1 MARGVAFDLLQVAE
15 RIGPQS
21 EATKDE
27 DLSGEQS
34 VTLDRIVVDDQRSHR
49 A

>member
-1 MARGVAFDLLQVAE
+1 MARGVAFDLLQVAK

-21 EATKDE
+21 EAAEDE
-27 DLSGEQS
+27 DLSEEKS
-34 VTLDRIVVDDQRSHR
+34 LALDRIVVDDQRSHR